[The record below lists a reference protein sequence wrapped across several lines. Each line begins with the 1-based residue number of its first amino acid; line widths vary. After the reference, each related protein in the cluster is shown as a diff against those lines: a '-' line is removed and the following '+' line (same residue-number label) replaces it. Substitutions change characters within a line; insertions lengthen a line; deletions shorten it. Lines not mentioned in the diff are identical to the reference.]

1 MMYVLQGDFRITS
14 VRDEWVFSDMEL
26 IRKVVAP
33 AIRYKTFTFY
43 YKKKGREEYVCDIS
57 LTNV

>member
-1 MMYVLQGDFRITS
+1 MLYVLQGDFRITS

-33 AIRYKTFTFY
+33 AIRYKTITVRFIQV
-43 YKKKGREEYVCDIS
+43 KVGRNMYVS
-57 LTNV
+57 SP

>member
-1 MMYVLQGDFRITS
+1 MLYVLQGDFRITS

-33 AIRYKTFTFY
+33 AIRYKTFY
-43 YKKKGREEYVCDIS
+43 VSYKKSSGGICM
-57 LTNV
+57 LHLPN